1 MGPVDCDPASIHQP
15 VPSILL
21 IGHPLKY
28 HRCQRMPYPGS
39 LVPPRQVSDVG
50 PTGTPVICSFGNC
63 DGRPCPLKHHGE
75 PLVAFL
81 SSASILDSGL
91 TKATQGPP
99 RLFFPTPSWYFI
111 ELLLLQGRACT
122 LPCQIGNT
130 TSILGGGKRLP
141 ASVQSC
147 RSGGS
152 FSCLL

>member
-1 MGPVDCDPASIHQP
+1 MDLSFSALAYMGPVDCDPASIHQP

-99 RLFFPTPSWYFI
+99 RLFFPHHP
-111 ELLLLQGRACT
+111 G
-122 LPCQIGNT
+122 
-130 TSILGGGKRLP
+130 TSL
-141 ASVQSC
+141 SYCSC
-147 RSGGS
+147 RVGHVHCHAKSVTQHQ
-152 FSCLL
+152 F